1 VKSWLISGGYDP
13 AMPITK
19 TDEGFMVDSNL
30 DPETVLT
37 CIDMAD
43 TQGVKVFTIR
53 TKADDTLELTQEVH
67 PGALLSLTMGL
78 YDSVRKSMGK
88 GEYDVGGQV
97 DDYVSA
103 LKALTETLPEK
114 TDENF
119 AAVVSTVAPEI
130 EVEKEDRMSTEIEQT
145 TEETV
150 EAVKAEETTE
160 AVTETVEATE
170 EVTAEKAEE
179 TAEVVAEEEQ
189 AVGAVETEKAADEVV
204 AEEVSGEVAEAAP
217 SDPVAALAALVSE
230 LTTSVKSM
238 SENLSNEIKV
248 VERVAAVEETRQ
260 TRKGADVDET
270 SASSESK
277 PTVVGGNADLRRRS
291 MLGMRKR

>member
-1 VKSWLISGGYDP
+1 MLNRKGRKCRQSLKALTDPQPEFVSLVFGGANKTPFRAIRADGAAVGEEEVTVKENSHSIARVEFSGAKFADEAAVKSWLISGGYDP

-19 TDEGFMVDSNL
+19 TDAGFMVDSNV

-37 CIDMAD
+37 VIDMAD
-43 TQGVKVFTIR
+43 TQGVKVFTIA

-119 AAVVSTVAPEI
+119 AAVVSTVAP
-130 EVEKEDRMSTEIEQT
+130 
-145 TEETV
+145 
-150 EAVKAEETTE
+150 
-160 AVTETVEATE
+160 
-170 EVTAEKAEE
+170 
-179 TAEVVAEEEQ
+179 
-189 AVGAVETEKAADEVV
+189 
-204 AEEVSGEVAEAAP
+204 
-217 SDPVAALAALVSE
+217 
-230 LTTSVKSM
+230 
-238 SENLSNEIKV
+238 
-248 VERVAAVEETRQ
+248 
-260 TRKGADVDET
+260 
-270 SASSESK
+270 
-277 PTVVGGNADLRRRS
+277 
-291 MLGMRKR
+291 